1 MNLKTFLVVPAAALA
16 LVAAGCGSDDDK
28 KSEPAASS
36 TPTQQQSTA
45 SQSTPSTPSEAPAG
59 DAGGEDAVKQVVLDY
74 TFKGDCDTMTDKFL
88 DTQAFI
94 GETRKE
100 KCDYF
105 EKQFQKPQY
114 SEDDLKFRSVKINGD
129 KATVVIGSDIA
140 NVETEYSLVT
150 EGGQWKLDEFDIQ

>member
-16 LVAAGCGSDDDK
+16 LVAAGCGGDDDK

-45 SQSTPSTPSEAPAG
+45 SQPTPSTPSQAPA
-59 DAGGEDAVKQVVLDY
+59 DAGGEDAIKKVVLDY

-94 GETRKE
+94 GETRQE

-114 SEDDLKFRSVKINGD
+114 TESDVKFRKIQINGD
-129 KATVVIGSDIA
+129 KATALIGSDIA
-140 NVETEYSLVT
+140 NLETEYSLVN

>member
-1 MNLKTFLVVPAAALA
+1 MNLKTFLLVPAAALA
-16 LVAAGCGSDDDK
+16 LFAAGCGDDEK
-28 KSEPAASS
+28 KSEPAAQS
-36 TPTQQQSTA
+36 TPAQTQSTA
-45 SQSTPSTPSEAPAG
+45 SQKPADTAPAEAPA
-59 DAGGEDAVKQVVLDY
+59 AGGEDAVKQVVLDF

-88 DTQAFI
+88 DTQAFV
-94 GETRKE
+94 GETREE

-114 SEDDLKFRSVKINGD
+114 SESDVKFRSVQIDGD

-140 NVETEYSLVT
+140 NITTEYSLVT